1 MPNERLRATLDLGLY
16 LSAISRLDPD
26 LEFALADAEDA
37 THRQVAAWASLRSL
51 EQAGLIGLPQIA
63 PAVAALRRGERVP
76 APFDYHGYVWGM
88 LAQADP
94 PRTSVPT
101 PPDGAHEQ
109 SPQDWAIS
117 TLFHSA
123 MENSLAAALEV
134 LVALA
139 YVHGRDG
146 YQQALA
152 AVREQFPQ
160 LA

>member
-1 MPNERLRATLDLGLY
+1 
-16 LSAISRLDPD
+16 LDPD
-26 LEFALADAEDA
+26 LEFALADADDA

-51 EQAGLIGLPQIA
+51 EHAGLIGLPHIA

-76 APFDYHGYVWGM
+76 APFDYHGHVWGV

-94 PRTSVPT
+94 PRTSVPV
-101 PPDGAHEQ
+101 PPDGTYEQ

-123 MENSLAAALEV
+123 MDDSLAAVLEV
-134 LVALA
+134 LVCLA

-152 AVREQFPQ
+152 AVREEFPQ